1 MPCIEWNDS
10 FSLGNNEIDEEHLC
24 LVKMV
29 NKIYDC
35 CLTDDQ
41 DGTLDVLLGGLLNH
55 LQAHFSTELELMT
68 KYDYSGLSDHIKDH
82 EVYINQVAKFQQD
95 FVEGKCLMAG
105 EMAKFLDD
113 LLIDHILV
121 SDRDFYTLL
130 ATKGVS

>member
-10 FSLGNNEIDEEHLC
+10 FSLGNNKIDEQHLC

-29 NKIYDC
+29 NNIYDC

-41 DGTLDVLLGGLLNH
+41 DGTLEVLLECLLKH
-55 LQAHFSTELELMT
+55 LLEHFSTELELMT
-68 KYDYSGLSDHIKDH
+68 KYNYPGLLDHVKAHD
-82 EVYINQVAKFQQD
+82 EYINQVVRFQQD
-95 FVEGKCLMAG
+95 YFEGKCLMAA
-105 EMAKFLDD
+105 EMAKFLDN

-130 ATKGVS
+130 AAK